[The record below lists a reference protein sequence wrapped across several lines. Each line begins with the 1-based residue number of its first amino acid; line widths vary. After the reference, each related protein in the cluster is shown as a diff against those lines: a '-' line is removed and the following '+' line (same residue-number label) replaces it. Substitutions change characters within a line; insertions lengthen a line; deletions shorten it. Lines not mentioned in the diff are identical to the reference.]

1 MVFRA
6 SCEGTGPREV
16 GIVYTILRR
25 RDWFLPFS
33 ASLTSDD
40 ADNNKY
46 IVLIGARHG
55 SEHFI

>member
-1 MVFRA
+1 M
-6 SCEGTGPREV
+6 

-33 ASLTSDD
+33 VGLTSDD
-40 ADNNKY
+40 ADDNKY
-46 IVLIGARHG
+46 IVLIGARRG